1 MDMQRIWLVAKR
13 EWSTRFAQ
21 RSFRVVTLIQVLGI
35 LIGACLPTIIARFSG
50 DSTSVDHVIVVDQ
63 ADAKVAERMAPLF
76 KVADGSDAASTGSV
90 DIQAS
95 TDTPEA
101 ARQQVSDG
109 KVDAALIVT
118 RGSDGNLAFSYE
130 SKDGESDALAQRIY
144 AAVAS
149 LSMQDRLQQQGVSE
163 QEFATAT
170 APPAFTIQATEAKD
184 DSSSNEGARYA
195 IAFVFAILM
204 YMAIILYGMW
214 VAQGVVEEK
223 SSRIME
229 IMINAATPRDLLAGK
244 VIGIGMAALTQL
256 VPMLLVG
263 GIAFALQPRLADALN
278 VSSSSIMDVD
288 FGALSL
294 EAVGTFAIYFVLG
307 FLLYAAL
314 YASIASLLSRQEE
327 VSQAVSPLMTFTI
340 VGYLGALFTLQ
351 SPGGLAARIISI
363 FPFTSPFAMVP
374 RSIVGDVP
382 AWELLLSIALLAL
395 TAVGAVLFAS
405 RVYRVGVLMY
415 GQKPSWK
422 TVLKAGGL
430 RAAR

>member
-1 MDMQRIWLVAKR
+1 MDLQRIWLVAKR

-21 RSFRVVTLIQVLGI
+21 RSFRIVTIIQVLGI

-50 DSTSVDHVIVVDQ
+50 DSTTVDRVIVVDQ
-63 ADAKVAERMAPLF
+63 SDANIAARMAPLF
-76 KVADGSDAASTGSV
+76 TVSGDDTATANTV

-95 TDTPEA
+95 TDSPDA
-101 ARQQVSDG
+101 ARQQVTDG

-118 RGSDGNLAFSYE
+118 RGQDGTLAFTYE
-130 SKDGESDALAQRIY
+130 SKDGETDALAQRIY
-144 AAVAS
+144 AAAAS
-149 LSMQDRLQQQGVSE
+149 ISMQDRLQQQGVSE
-163 QEFATAT
+163 QEFTTAA
-170 APPAFTIQATEAKD
+170 APPSFAIQATDPKD
-184 DSSSNEGARYA
+184 ADSANSGARYA
-195 IAFVFAILM
+195 IGFVFAILM

-214 VAQGVVEEK
+214 IAQGVVEEK

-244 VIGIGMAALTQL
+244 VVGIGLAALTQL
-256 VPMLLVG
+256 VPMMLVG

-278 VSSSSIMDVD
+278 VTSSSIMDVD
-288 FGALSL
+288 FGAISA
-294 EAVGTFAIYFVLG
+294 EAVGLFTIYFLLG
-307 FLLYAAL
+307 FVLYASL

-340 VGYLGALFTLQ
+340 VGYLGALFTIS
-351 SPGGLAARIISI
+351 SPEGLPARILSI

-374 RSIVGDVP
+374 RSIVGNVP
-382 AWELLLSIALLAL
+382 AWELILSLVLLAV
-395 TAVGAVLFAS
+395 TAIAGVLFAS

-415 GQKPSWK
+415 GQKPSWRN
-422 TVLKAGGL
+422 VLRAGTI

>member
-1 MDMQRIWLVAKR
+1 MDVQRVWLVAKR

-21 RSFRVVTLIQVLGI
+21 RSFRIVTLVQVLGI
-35 LIGACLPTIIARFSG
+35 LIGACLPTIVAKFAG

-63 ADAKVAERMAPLF
+63 SDARVAERIAPLF
-76 KVADGSDAASTGSV
+76 AVKGDDASATNTV
-90 DIQAS
+90 DVQAS
-95 TDTPEA
+95 SDTPDA

-109 KVDAALIVT
+109 KVDAALVVT
-118 RGSDGNLAFSYE
+118 HGSDGNLAFTYE
-130 SKDGESDALAQRIY
+130 SKDGDTDALAQRIY

-149 LSMQDRLQQQGVSE
+149 IAMQDRLQQAGVSE
-163 QEFATAT
+163 QEFASAA
-170 APPAFTIQATEAKD
+170 APPSFTIQATE
-184 DSSSNEGARYA
+184 SQNENSANDGARYA
-195 IAFVFAILM
+195 IGFVFAILM
-204 YMAIILYGMW
+204 YMAIIMYGMW
-214 VAQGVVEEK
+214 IAQGVVEEK

-244 VIGIGMAALTQL
+244 VVGIGLAALTQL
-256 VPMLLVG
+256 VPMMLVG

-278 VSSSSIMDVD
+278 VSSSTILDVD
-288 FGALSL
+288 FGSISAQ
-294 EAVGTFAIYFVLG
+294 AVGLFAIFFVLG
-307 FLLYAAL
+307 FILYASL

-340 VGYLGALFTLQ
+340 VGYLGALFTIS
-351 SPGGLAARIISI
+351 SPGGLPARILSI
-363 FPFTSPFAMVP
+363 FPFTAPFAMVP

-382 AWELLLSIALLAL
+382 AWELILSIVLLAI
-395 TAVGAVLFAS
+395 TALGGVLFAS

-422 TVLKAGGL
+422 NVLKAGAI

>member
-1 MDMQRIWLVAKR
+1 MDLQRIWLVAKR
-13 EWSTRFAQ
+13 EWWSRFSQ
-21 RSFRVVTLIQVLGI
+21 RSFRIVTIIQVLAV
-35 LIGACLPTIIARFSG
+35 LIGACLPAIAAKFAG
-50 DSTSVDHVIVVDQ
+50 DSTSVERVIVVDQ
-63 ADAKVAERMAPLF
+63 SDAKVAERIAPLF
-76 KVADGSDAASTGSV
+76 AVSGDAASG
-90 DIQAS
+90 
-95 TDTPEA
+95 TDTVEIRASGETPDA
-101 ARQQVSDG
+101 ARQQVNDG
-109 KVDAALIVT
+109 DVEAALIVT
-118 RGSDGNLAFSYE
+118 RGADGNLAFTYE
-130 SKDGESDALAQRIY
+130 SRDGESNALAQRIY

-163 QEFATAT
+163 QEFANAA
-170 APPAFTIQATEAKD
+170 APPSFTIQATETPD
-184 DSSSNEGARYA
+184 DEPNPGARYV

-244 VIGIGMAALTQL
+244 VIGIGLAALTQL

-263 GIAFALQPRLADALN
+263 GIAFALQPRLADALG
-278 VSSSSIMDVD
+278 VSGSSIMDVD
-288 FGALSL
+288 FGGLSAK
-294 EAVGTFAIYFVLG
+294 AVGTFAIYFVLG

-340 VGYLGALFTLQ
+340 VGYFGALFTLQ
-351 SPGGLAARIISI
+351 SPEGLPATIFSI

-374 RSIVGDVP
+374 RAIVGDVP
-382 AWELLLSIALLAL
+382 AWELALSLLLLIL

-422 TVLKAGGL
+422 NVLKAGGL